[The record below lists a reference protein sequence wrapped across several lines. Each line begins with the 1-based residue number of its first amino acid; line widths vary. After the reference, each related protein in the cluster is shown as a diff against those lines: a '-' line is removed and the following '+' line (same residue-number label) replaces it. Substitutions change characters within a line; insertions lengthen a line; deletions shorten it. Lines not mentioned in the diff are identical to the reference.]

1 MPNRFMPTTG
11 RWSVVTGEHRERG
24 ESRVAGTLRRPHAKR
39 RGHGRPA
46 FSRGSSRAPA
56 VSHR

>member
-1 MPNRFMPTTG
+1 MPTTG